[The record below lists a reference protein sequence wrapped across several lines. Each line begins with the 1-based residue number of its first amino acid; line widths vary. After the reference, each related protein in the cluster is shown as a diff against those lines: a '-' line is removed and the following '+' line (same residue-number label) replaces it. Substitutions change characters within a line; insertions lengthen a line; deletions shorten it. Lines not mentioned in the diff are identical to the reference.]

1 MIWQVV
7 SRRGPLN
14 IGKEMQASDVL
25 HSGQMQKVA
34 VLQNDRSGIA
44 LVVSLVKVVDHVR
57 LGNFLTGDRLR

>member
-7 SRRGPLN
+7 SRREPLS

-25 HSGQMQKVA
+25 HGSQMSKAA
-34 VLQNDRSGIA
+34 VLQNDRSGKA
-44 LVVSLVKVVDHVR
+44 LVVSLDKVVDHVR